1 MSSSYAFLYTHSSAA
16 DGGIEAEAEGEGDTE
31 EDGEG
36 DTDDDGLGD
45 TEDDGDGDTQAT
57 TTFFEHTLAGSTTN
71 IGAVTGEAIAT
82 AVGLGEGAV
91 VTTGVGL
98 RTKYTILTVAMIA
111 KNMPS
116 EMSRVFFVVGLI
128 VLLLSM

>member
-1 MSSSYAFLYTHSSAA
+1 M
-16 DGGIEAEAEGEGDTE
+16 EAEAEG
-31 EDGEG
+31 DGE
-36 DTDDDGLGD
+36 TDDEGDGLGD
-45 TEDDGDGDTQAT
+45 TEDEGDGDTQAT

-71 IGAVTGEAIAT
+71 IGAVTGEAMAT
-82 AVGLGEGAV
+82 VVGLGEGVV

-116 EMSRVFFVVGLI
+116 EMSSVFFVVGLI